1 MRPILV
7 ITSVVAAFLLVTSFS
22 FGNKMESLWKKYD
35 DYSKKDLP
43 KEKAEILDRII
54 AEATQRRLPY
64 DFYKA
69 ATSAH
74 ENRIDV
80 NWKEREAADSILKA
94 QVSAFD
100 YPIVTYSW
108 MSEFQGASAAE
119 KLSFI
124 KAKRPLMES
133 VRNDD
138 FYRDSEFK
146 TVVGFA
152 NDYEYAL
159 WDTCN
164 WGNSGFADL
173 KDHWKGRYPGEG
185 YLEYLEACRASDKKG
200 ALTALV
206 GKYQDK
212 AIGLFPEAELLWNEY
227 SSLDN
232 HDNSQYSRFESL
244 YSRCLSFEKKRK
256 LFRGSE
262 RRIASK
268 ELRVEEMLS
277 SLMRKETDVDPDGD
291 SLTVE
296 MRNIYKASLSIYK
309 GKDGKPA
316 GKPVFSRIIEIDGDK
331 PFVWNKVS
339 FGIPDMPDG
348 EYAVRLDAEKS
359 GSMTTFTQYSLS
371 IAYRQDKDGPKVY
384 LTDSKTGKPVEAAD
398 MMLFDDDKKIAE
410 ETLAVFGF
418 TRLQSI
424 FQKVSSKNRSGLY
437 LQGRY
442 VDGNGYERLSDKLWI
457 HYDSSDNLRTGNAF
471 AACKILT
478 DKSLYKPGETVKYK
492 AICFETG
499 TESGVLER
507 KSIKVVLYDAEHKE
521 LEFVNSETNEF
532 GTVSGVFRLPVGRR
546 NGRYQISV
554 SMDGRMIGEESIR
567 VEEYEL
573 PSFEIVFDENDK
585 LWKLEDTVLVTGRII
600 TYSGH
605 SLAGASVKATVR
617 NGWRE
622 AENAPLKFELKD
634 DGSFKVFF
642 KPSSHNTSVK
652 VTVADPTGETAE
664 GRLSID
670 IPYRTWVGIIP
681 VNGVPGE
688 FEEGMIIKGDVAVVK
703 FEAGR
708 FKGVPVEYILTDAAG
723 KELSR
728 GSACTGEDISID
740 LSSYMGDEFILKAG
754 EETLHILRI
763 KEGSRTLYAAVDG
776 VFIDGDSKVEKG
788 GTISMLLGSGKGPVW
803 AVATLYGYEKTVLDM
818 RMVLLKGVPGKDGSL
833 VDVNIDYLDS
843 YPEEVVLHVFY
854 FKDNESFE
862 HSQSY
867 TRVEETPGLSIEY
880 SSFTDK
886 SLPGGKCRFI
896 LQTEPMT
903 DVAVS
908 VYDKAI
914 DKLSSGTMWRPVVI
928 KKLHPSASY
937 VVAECG
943 GIMSFSRPM
952 TRGFGMIF
960 GSKAAVA
967 DSANMVEDEIVEEVA
982 LDYVAFQKRDDM
994 ESSSIAIRSDFADA
1008 LCFLPSLRPD
1018 ADGKVSFEFN
1028 ASDKLSTFVV
1038 RAFAHDKKVRSAVTS
1053 RDMVVSIPVKVSMLE
1068 PRFLY
1073 VGDMCNIVVN
1083 VSADSESP
1091 ASGDL
1096 YLYVYPGKDHE
1107 NLKPVAVHKK
1117 HLDIQAGKAASASFP
1132 FNASEVGE
1140 IGLKAVFDGG
1150 KYSDGMFVSVPV
1162 TEPVQTLTES
1172 HSKVILPGMDQK
1184 AAEKELRSSFVNV
1197 SGKDAEV
1204 RVVSILD
1211 MLTEAMPEEF
1221 DPKGDDVIS
1230 LTSAYIVRKL
1240 SSRIVSPREA
1250 GDDAL
1255 LEKIMACR
1263 NADGGFCWFA
1273 GMKSSEAVT
1282 SRVLERFARLR
1293 DRGISIPDMTESV
1306 KYLDKAHFDG
1316 DIPYWRGRLMDA
1328 SYMYVRSMYPEV
1340 EFSRPESKA
1349 EKVRFDSFRKFAKHY
1364 LSPDAVGDYS
1374 ARGDIYQKVLRLSV
1388 LSNLSSSDSGL
1399 DLAKAWGAGLFA
1411 SYKVSMS
1418 MKAEVKSVLEY
1429 AVKHDGG
1436 GIYYPN
1442 AVMPFRGMLEDEAY
1456 MHSMI
1461 CNLLSKTAPES
1472 EVADGIRIWLML
1484 QKETQEWKASPAFVE
1499 TLVTVLDGSES
1510 VLSTKV
1516 MALSANYSKPFSEI
1530 KSAGNGYK
1538 ISKTYLKV
1546 GADGKPV
1553 ELKGGESLAAGDKII
1568 ARYNIWSAENR
1579 SFVKL
1584 TAPREAAFSPV
1595 SQFSGY
1601 YWGGY
1606 REVRSDCTNYYF
1618 DSYPEEKTTIEEE
1631 FHVTRRGVFSAPVV
1645 SIESFYAP
1653 HYRANDKFFGKIVAD

>member
-22 FGNKMESLWKKYD
+22 FSNKMESLWKKYD

-54 AEATQRRLPY
+54 AEAAQRRLPY

-69 ATSAH
+69 VTSAH
-74 ENRIDV
+74 DNRINV

-108 MSEFQGASAAE
+108 MSEFHGASAGE
-119 KLSFI
+119 RLSFI
-124 KAKRPLMES
+124 KEKRSLMES
-133 VRNDD
+133 VRNDA
-138 FYRDSEFK
+138 FYKDSEFK

-164 WGNSGFADL
+164 WGDSGFADL
-173 KDHWKGRYPGEG
+173 KDNWKGKYPGEG

-212 AIGLFPEAELLWNEY
+212 AIGLFPEAELLWDEY
-227 SSLDN
+227 SSLDYR
-232 HDNSQYSRFESL
+232 DNSQYSRFEDL

-256 LFRGSE
+256 SFRGSE

-268 ELRVEEMLS
+268 ELRVAELLS
-277 SLMRKETDVDPDGD
+277 SLMRKETDVDADGD
-291 SLTVE
+291 SLVVE

-309 GKDGKPA
+309 GKNGKPA
-316 GKPVFSRIIEIDGDK
+316 GKPVFSKTIETDGEK

-339 FGIPDMPDG
+339 FDIPDMPDG
-348 EYAVRLDAEKS
+348 EYAVRLDAGKG
-359 GSMTTFTQYSLS
+359 GSMTTFTQHSLS
-371 IAYRQDKDGPKVY
+371 IAYRRDKDGAKVY

-398 MMLFDDDKKIAE
+398 IMLFDDDKKIAE
-410 ETLAVFGF
+410 ETLAFFGF
-418 TRLQSI
+418 TRLQSV
-424 FQKVSSKNRSGLY
+424 FQKVSSENIFGLS

-442 VDGNGYERLSDKLWI
+442 VDGNGYERLSDKLWVD
-457 HYDSSDNLRTGNAF
+457 YDSSDNLRTDETF
-471 AACKILT
+471 TDCKILT

-492 AICFETG
+492 AICYETG
-499 TESGVLER
+499 TDSRVLER
-507 KSIKVVLYDAEHKE
+507 KSIKVVLYDAERKE
-521 LEFVNSETNEF
+521 LECANSETDEF
-532 GTVSGVFRLPVGRR
+532 GAASGVFRLPVGRR
-546 NGRYQISV
+546 NGLYRISV
-554 SMDGRMIGEESIR
+554 SMDGMMIGEESIR

-585 LWKLEDTVLVTGRII
+585 LWKLEDTILVTGRII
-600 TYSGH
+600 SYSGH
-605 SLAGASVKATVR
+605 SLAGASVRATVR

-622 AENAPLKFELKD
+622 AENAPLRFDLKD

-652 VTVADPTGETAE
+652 VTVTDPTGETVE
-664 GRLSID
+664 GRLSVD
-670 IPYRTWVGIIP
+670 IPYRTRIWINP

-688 FEEGMIIKGDVAVVK
+688 FKEGMIIKGDVAVVK
-703 FEAGR
+703 FVTGR
-708 FKGVPVEYILTDAAG
+708 FKGVPVEYTLTDAAG
-723 KELSR
+723 KVLSR

-754 EETLHILRI
+754 EGTLHILRI
-763 KEGSRTLYAAVDG
+763 KEGSRTLDAAVDG

-788 GTISMLLGSGKGPVW
+788 GTVSMQLGSGKGPVW
-803 AVATLYGYEKTVLDM
+803 AVATLYGFEQTVLDM
-818 RMVLLKGVPGKDGSL
+818 RMVLLEGDPGKDGSL
-833 VDVNIDYLDS
+833 VEVNFDYLDS

-854 FKDNESFE
+854 FKNNKSYE

-867 TRVEETPGLSIEY
+867 TRVEETPEMSIVY

-886 SLPGGKCRFI
+886 SLPGGKCRFT
-896 LQTEPMT
+896 LQTEPFT

-914 DKLSSGTMWRPVVI
+914 DKISSGTMWRPVVI
-928 KKLHPSASY
+928 RKFYPHASF
-937 VVAECG
+937 VMAECG
-943 GIMSFSRPM
+943 GIMSFSSPM
-952 TRGFGMIF
+952 TRGFGMVL
-960 GSKAAVA
+960 GSKAVV
-967 DSANMVEDEIVEEVA
+967 DNSAYMTEEGIVQ
-982 LDYVAFQKRDDM
+982 DMKYQQRDVM

-1008 LCFLPSLRPD
+1008 LCFMPSLRPD

-1038 RAFAHDKKVRSAVTS
+1038 RAFAHDKKVRSAVAS

-1117 HLDIQAGKAASASFP
+1117 HLDIQAGKAAYASFP
-1132 FNASEVGE
+1132 FKASEVGE

-1150 KYSDGMFVSVPV
+1150 RYSDGMFVSVPV

-1273 GMKSSEAVT
+1273 GMKSSESVT

-1340 EFSRPESKA
+1340 GFSRPESKA
-1349 EKVRFDSFRKFAKHY
+1349 EKDRFDSFRKFAKHY

-1388 LSNLSSSDSGL
+1388 LSNLSSSDTGM

-1418 MKAEVKSVLEY
+1418 MKAEVNSVLEY
-1429 AVKHDGG
+1429 AVEHDGG